1 MHYGFLVFLLTYAV
15 HTAADIETNEISTGC
30 SSDYDCKYLYDHIV
44 NHVDPSKDVCKDVYS
59 FTCQVKN
66 ELGIFSENFMKAQY
80 KKLIERVEYSINDDS
95 YMAKFKPIEKEREL
109 YKLCMNY
116 GDEQAKHFRTQEKLR
131 FLKEM
136 YNNASHGFIWGIVD
150 QKLYNEGFGHA
161 FFNIRVIPN
170 PRNVDQNIIMLEPPT
185 FDSYAEIHE
194 ALKLIEEFST
204 KYDKFNKSD
213 IEELLHR
220 YVTSDKLK
228 NIQKL
233 VQSVTE
239 AIFNSTTDFTDNG
252 SKVTT
257 IGAWYNDFIKI
268 YERSSVARIDWFRY
282 LATTFNE
289 VEVDNIDY
297 KTPILVKNKMY
308 FSKLF
313 DIFFETSNE
322 VIATSIVV
330 KAIAE
335 NIKYIDWNL
344 ATNLK
349 LVSDKYRSEFCLHNT
364 KLYGFSY
371 GILKEYKKQPN
382 SDLHQLTNKIIRTF
396 ISEIEES
403 IALSYSN
410 ETYLKSELDT
420 ITAYV
425 HKPDVYFARMVEQF
439 YKGNN
444 IHNDFDPYR
453 EIIYGRYGVQIASVL
468 YALLNENKLED
479 YSLRRYNHNT
489 LKSHLSAHPN
499 YSLDKMRCVIPG
511 VHKDNKKQF
520 IEAMSNVY
528 GLQIAHTALR
538 PSKNDLPLFPKL
550 GLYHI
555 RQFFHLEYIKAH
567 CYMEKDTINS
577 IVLHDEPFYT
587 AFRKC
592 KNSIVKCPKS
602 AAFDR
607 LSKNVFLI

>member
-1 MHYGFLVFLLTYAV
+1 
-15 HTAADIETNEISTGC
+15 
-30 SSDYDCKYLYDHIV
+30 
-44 NHVDPSKDVCKDVYS
+44 
-59 FTCQVKN
+59 
-66 ELGIFSENFMKAQY
+66 MKAQY
-80 KKLIERVEYSINDDS
+80 KTLIERVEYSINDDS
-95 YMAKFKPIEKEREL
+95 YMDKFKPIEKEREL

-116 GDEQAKHFRTQEKLR
+116 GDEQAKHFRTQEKLK

-185 FDSYAEIHE
+185 FDSYADIHE

-204 KYDKFNKSD
+204 KYDKFNRSD
-213 IEELLHR
+213 IDELLHR

-228 NIQKL
+228 NVQKL

-239 AIFNSTTDFTDNG
+239 VIFNSTTDFTDNG

-257 IGAWYNDFIKI
+257 IGAWYNDFIKT
-268 YERSSVARIDWFRY
+268 YERSSVTRIDWFRY

-344 ATNLK
+344 ATKLK

-364 KLYGFSY
+364 KLYGFSH

-382 SDLHQLTNKIIRTF
+382 SEFHQLTNKIIRTF

-425 HKPDVYFARMVEQF
+425 YKPDVYFARMVEQF
-439 YKGNN
+439 YKGYDIEGSYFSDIVRYRKIMKQKDLSMLKHKS
-444 IHNDFDPYR
+444 IHFKAYLPFSIIDLVQPANRFTINVYFTSLEFNHHITKR

-489 LKSHLSAHPN
+489 LKSHLSAHPD

-528 GLQIAHTALR
+528 GFQIAHTALR

-577 IVLHDEPFYT
+577 IVLHDETFYT